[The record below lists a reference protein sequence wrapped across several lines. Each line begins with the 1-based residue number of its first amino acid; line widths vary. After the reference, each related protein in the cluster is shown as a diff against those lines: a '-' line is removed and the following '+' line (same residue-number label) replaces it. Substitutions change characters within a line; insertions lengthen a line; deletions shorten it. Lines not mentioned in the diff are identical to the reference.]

1 MMASSG
7 KDEHAVQEIRLLL
20 NQLAGLWQSLQKYQ
34 ELAEAVRSARVLD
47 FSIYGETPDP
57 RYLAIDRDD
66 YERIMRHLSM
76 LDLWKPWDS
85 VIQRR
90 IHF

>member
-1 MMASSG
+1 MASSG
-7 KDEHAVQEIRLLL
+7 KDEHAAQEIRQLQ
-20 NQLAGLWQSLQKYQ
+20 NQLASLKQSLQKYQ

-47 FSIYGETPDP
+47 FSIYGQMPDS

-66 YERIMRHLSM
+66 YERIMQHLSM
-76 LDLWKPWDS
+76 LDLWRPWDS

-90 IHF
+90 IHS